1 MRLPLAAVGSV
12 CRTSC
17 PLSAVR
23 TAIVRLMMVALIS
36 NCSMKLL
43 FSSLKIKS
51 AVYIDRTFVTI
62 VFLPSTAGGSSL
74 YCRTFVNSLTHEGES
89 ACYLAARQ
97 GHLAVVRLLVKA
109 HANINQLT
117 NDSSCPLYAGRAYD
131 QPDVH
136 LFPVAFVGIVK
147 LDFTGLSAVFIR
159 CNLLSDSC
167 RWRTQRGCR
176 AAGQ

>member
-1 MRLPLAAVGSV
+1 MWTAGTTAAGMPCMRLPLAAVGSV

-62 VFLPSTAGGSSL
+62 VFFHPQREVPPFTA
-74 YCRTFVNSLTHEGES
+74 
-89 ACYLAARQ
+89 A
-97 GHLAVVRLLVKA
+97 
-109 HANINQLT
+109 
-117 NDSSCPLYAGRAYD
+117 PL
-131 QPDVH
+131 
-136 LFPVAFVGIVK
+136 
-147 LDFTGLSAVFIR
+147 
-159 CNLLSDSC
+159 
-167 RWRTQRGCR
+167 
-176 AAGQ
+176 